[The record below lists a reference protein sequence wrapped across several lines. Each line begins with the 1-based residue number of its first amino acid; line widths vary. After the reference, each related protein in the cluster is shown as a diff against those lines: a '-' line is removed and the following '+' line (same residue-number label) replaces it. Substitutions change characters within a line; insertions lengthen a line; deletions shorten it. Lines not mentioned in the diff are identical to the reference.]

1 MTMKYLLFG
10 CDVIFKKMRT
20 RCIVLLLI
28 PFFSFS
34 QKTISVNYKKWD
46 LKSFPESKINIGGS
60 EGFYYDNV
68 SVPEMDLYLAKGDV
82 VTGKAMIICPG
93 GGLYFLSYFKEGV
106 KLAEKLASNGITA
119 FILKYRTYPRK
130 GSVVKWSQSIW
141 QSPQRAID
149 SAKIVLP
156 HSSKDAL
163 SAIEMIRNKAKK
175 YNIDPNK
182 IGLMGFSAGGAV
194 TMEATYKAT
203 PKNQPNFI
211 APIYPWMD
219 IVDKQKVPQ
228 NKPPAFISCA
238 NDDSIAASSVQ
249 VYNDW
254 ISANAKV
261 ELHMFSKGGHGFGM
275 NDLSI
280 PVGKWSDL
288 LVDWILSL

>member
-1 MTMKYLLFG
+1 MTMRKLSIG
-10 CDVIFKKMRT
+10 CDLIFKKMRT
-20 RCIVLLLI
+20 RYIVLLLI

-68 SVPEMDLYLAKGDV
+68 SVPEMDLYLAKGDA

-106 KLAEKLASNGITA
+106 KLAEKLASKGITA

-130 GSVVKWSQSIW
+130 GSVVKWTQSLW

>member
-1 MTMKYLLFG
+1 MKIRYLAF
-10 CDVIFKKMRT
+10 
-20 RCIVLLLI
+20 LLI
-28 PFFSFS
+28 PFFSFT
-34 QKTISVNYKKWD
+34 QKTISVNHKKGN
-46 LKSFPESKINIGGS
+46 LRSYPESKINIGGS
-60 EGFYYDNV
+60 EGYYYDNV
-68 SVPEMDLYLAKGDV
+68 SEPQMDLYLAKGKA
-82 VTGKAMIICPG
+82 VTDKAMIICPG
-93 GGLYFLSYFKEGV
+93 GGLYFLSYVKEGIEV
-106 KLAEKLASNGITA
+106 AKKLASNGITA
-119 FILKYRTYPRK
+119 IVLKYRTYPRE
-130 GSVVKWSQSIW
+130 GSVYKWHKAFCCDSKM
-141 QSPQRAID
+141 AID
-149 SAKIVLP
+149 SAKTILP
-156 HSSKDAL
+156 YSSKDAL

>member
-1 MTMKYLLFG
+1 MTMRKLLIG

-20 RCIVLLLI
+20 RYIVLLLI

-34 QKTISVNYKKWD
+34 QKTISVNYKKWN

-68 SVPEMDLYLAKGDV
+68 SVPEMDLYLAKGEA

-93 GGLYFLSYFKEGV
+93 GALKILSYFKEGV

-119 FILKYRTYPRK
+119 IILKYRTYPRK
-130 GSVVKWSQSIW
+130 GSLVKWTQSSQ
-141 QSPQRAID
+141 RDID
-149 SAKIVLP
+149 SAKIILP

-175 YNIDPNK
+175 YKIDPDK

-194 TMEATYKAT
+194 TMEATYKST

-211 APIYPWMD
+211 APIYPWMH
-219 IVDKQKVPQ
+219 IAEKQKVPQ
-228 NKPPAFISCA
+228 NKPPAFISFA
-238 NDDSIAASSVQ
+238 NDDPLRLAAPSVQ
-249 VYNDW
+249 IYNDW
-254 ISANAKV
+254 ISANAKA
-261 ELHMFSKGGHGFGM
+261 ELHMFSQGGHG
-275 NDLSI
+275 
-280 PVGKWSDL
+280 
-288 LVDWILSL
+288 